1 MDALKQSSHRRSS
14 LTKPL
19 PYPMTKTPK
28 GKESKG
34 PFRKKGKGADRHQ
47 AAVPGAPTPPGG
59 SAQPAVR
66 GAEKIRKIMH
76 TAPRPPQKMGELPSF
91 LPLDSSSITKPASP
105 SPSPSPS
112 GDVGGKMLS
121 QSPSKDAALKHR
133 EAIKKKPHLHSPGK
147 KFHSSGANTSKPHPH
162 VNISFVHRL
171 VKKGHSLIPAA
182 EQLQRMKLNRDS
194 PAVTSSSKQSHTPVA
209 QPPPPPPVT
218 SGPMSLSSSTAKK
231 SPPAEPPIAVV
242 PSASSCPPNYRF
254 PSPVIPPPR
263 HFVPPQHLLRPRVVM
278 ETLPPP
284 LPTDLFR
291 SSTSAPYP
299 LFPQPHSLHPVP
311 PQPPA
316 GIRPFYH
323 LSSVAVLPNATT
335 QLNMFTQSLSTI
347 TSIHPQS
354 VYTSGDMKR
363 PTDTSSPL
371 SGGSSDYEQKDMDI
385 SESSETETV
394 SSVPSLLKVVPSVPL
409 PPSLQTVVSSAPD
422 TPTAVPSAPQPPS
435 LPTAPSVLQP
445 SSLPTAPSAPQPPSL
460 PTAPSVLQPPSLP
473 TEISSAPQPS
483 PGLPTGIPHPLRSPD
498 LPTKVSNVPDLRTE
512 IPSVSLS
519 SGLSSLSSSSRPA
532 SLFCST
538 VNKTTTS
545 TIVSPAITSASVIVS
560 PVITPVSVS
569 SAPSTIVSPVITS
582 ASTIVSPVITSASTI
597 VSPVITS
604 ASTIVSPVITPVS
617 AIVSSKA
624 PTHVLNSPGS
634 AGSSMTPLSPSG
646 KAKRPLVSSHRASPP
661 PLKKARRSLSYS
673 EGTDPPLMP
682 VPNPSPLQIPSPEAM
697 SPQDQCQFLHKSG
710 SRCLQPSHND
720 TRYGS
725 SLPHPS

>member
-47 AAVPGAPTPPGG
+47 AAVPGAPTPPSG
-59 SAQPAVR
+59 SAQPAAR

-105 SPSPSPS
+105 SLS
-112 GDVGGKMLS
+112 GDDGGKMLS
-121 QSPSKDAALKHR
+121 QSSSKDAALKHR

-147 KFHSSGANTSKPHPH
+147 KFHSSGGNSSKPHAH

-171 VKKGHSLIPAA
+171 VNKGQNRAYALIPA

-194 PAVTSSSKQSHTPVA
+194 PAVTSSSKRSPHTPDA
-209 QPPPPPPVT
+209 QPPPPVT

-231 SPPAEPPIAVV
+231 LPPAEPPVAVV

-263 HFVPPQHLLRPRVVM
+263 HFVPPQHLLHPRVIM
-278 ETLPPP
+278 ESLPPP
-284 LPTDLFR
+284 PTDFR

-323 LSSVAVLPNATT
+323 LSSAAVLPNATT
-335 QLNMFTQSLSTI
+335 QLNMFTQSI

-363 PTDTSSPL
+363 PIDTSSPL

-385 SESSETETV
+385 SESSETEM
-394 SSVPSLLKVVPSVPL
+394 VPSAPSLPKVIPSVPQ
-409 PPSLQTVVSSAPD
+409 PSSLQTVVSSAPD
-422 TPTAVPSAPQPPS
+422 IPTAIPSAPQPPS

-445 SSLPTAPSAPQPPSL
+445 SSPAPWPP
-460 PTAPSVLQPPSLP
+460 
-473 TEISSAPQPS
+473 
-483 PGLPTGIPHPLRSPD
+483 
-498 LPTKVSNVPDLRTE
+498 N
-512 IPSVSLS
+512 
-519 SGLSSLSSSSRPA
+519 
-532 SLFCST
+532 
-538 VNKTTTS
+538 
-545 TIVSPAITSASVIVS
+545 
-560 PVITPVSVS
+560 
-569 SAPSTIVSPVITS
+569 
-582 ASTIVSPVITSASTI
+582 
-597 VSPVITS
+597 
-604 ASTIVSPVITPVS
+604 
-617 AIVSSKA
+617 
-624 PTHVLNSPGS
+624 GS
-634 AGSSMTPLSPSG
+634 
-646 KAKRPLVSSHRASPP
+646 
-661 PLKKARRSLSYS
+661 
-673 EGTDPPLMP
+673 
-682 VPNPSPLQIPSPEAM
+682 
-697 SPQDQCQFLHKSG
+697 
-710 SRCLQPSHND
+710 
-720 TRYGS
+720 
-725 SLPHPS
+725 